1 MKQNMRTNGIKVKV
15 KVIDPFEKRRK
26 LDIEFQDE
34 SVINK
39 NVNN

>member
-1 MKQNMRTNGIKVKV
+1 MRTNGIKV

-34 SVINK
+34 SVIIK